1 MHALHAQTPVGHL
14 RRMQCQ
20 GHLDTVF
27 GSAICAGDQDL
38 LTILTPVYPDEHTL
52 SLLRNQ
58 LRTFAAFA
66 DIASFAAWV
75 MVTPAAKITTLQMFL
90 DFELALLPPEL
101 SDKVRHAA
109 EALTP
114 LQHLHGWPHPELQ
127 CRALWTSHSCMA
139 AGSKVSTSAGNDGDD
154 KGLTVMTLHH
164 RSCW

>member
-1 MHALHAQTPVGHL
+1 MIYANA
-14 RRMQCQ
+14 
-20 GHLDTVF
+20 
-27 GSAICAGDQDL
+27 QDL

-75 MVTPAAKITTLQMFL
+75 MVTPAAKLTTLQMFL

-109 EALTP
+109 DAWVP
-114 LQHLHGWPHPELQ
+114 SQYLHGWPHPELWHSKR
-127 CRALWTSHSCMA
+127 CGLALA
-139 AGSKVSTSAGNDGDD
+139 AGGWWPVATVSA
-154 KGLTVMTLHH
+154 
-164 RSCW
+164 